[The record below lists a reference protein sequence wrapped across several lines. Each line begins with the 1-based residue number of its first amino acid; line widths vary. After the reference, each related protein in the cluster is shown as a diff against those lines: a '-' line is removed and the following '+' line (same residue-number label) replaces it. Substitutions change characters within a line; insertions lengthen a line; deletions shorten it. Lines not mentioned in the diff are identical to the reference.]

1 MFLSEFKYCH
11 FVLEFCLCVS
21 LIGTINGV
29 HVKGDWN
36 TQDFFLF
43 LSKFGVQ
50 KTDSQHPDESSG
62 FIYGNVSSS
71 ETFSVPITLAL
82 LDREYFL
89 EYYGNRTVA
98 DKEQACK
105 LMFHKVNQTAF
116 DKVCNKRGADYLRR
130 VPCPAGQLC
139 IDEDP
144 SSYVVKDSQLTF
156 KISRQQQPRF
166 WYVSLVACYFNRT
179 SCTWHHFKENKKL
192 HYDLWLVNGNP
203 NNTAYSLFF
212 TYQFSFE
219 RQNTVELYLLFFV
232 IYSLL
237 LPLQL
242 YAVSRQKHPVTRL
255 FTVSLLMEVVG
266 LSLNLL
272 DALRYSSN
280 GEGFP
285 PLLILGDTLDIL
297 SRTTFMLLLLLL
309 AKGWAVTRI
318 ELTWKP
324 VVFFIWVLYGV
335 VHILLYVWNK
345 TEVDI
350 IEDIDEYQTW
360 PGWFILVLRCAIIVW
375 FLMELKTTMLYE
387 HNTAKLQ
394 FFLHFGASALVWFIY
409 LPIVAVIALQI
420 PALWRFK
427 LLLGITYS
435 ADCLAYCIMTHLLWP
450 ARSEQYFLLANPI
463 DPGDELDEFNEA
475 PHIINHYSSSQPL
488 EFNKITA

>member
-144 SSYVVKDSQLTF
+144 SFYVVKDSQLTF
-156 KISRQQQPRF
+156 KISRQQQPRYSIYSQ
-166 WYVSLVACYFNRT
+166 WR
-179 SCTWHHFKENKKL
+179 
-192 HYDLWLVNGNP
+192 LWETPL
-203 NNTAYSLFF
+203 
-212 TYQFSFE
+212 FSFSLE
-219 RQNTVELYLLFFV
+219 LIETARQ
-232 IYSLL
+232 
-237 LPLQL
+237 
-242 YAVSRQKHPVTRL
+242 
-255 FTVSLLMEVVG
+255 
-266 LSLNLL
+266 
-272 DALRYSSN
+272 
-280 GEGFP
+280 
-285 PLLILGDTLDIL
+285 
-297 SRTTFMLLLLLL
+297 TT
-309 AKGWAVTRI
+309 W
-318 ELTWKP
+318 
-324 VVFFIWVLYGV
+324 
-335 VHILLYVWNK
+335 
-345 TEVDI
+345 
-350 IEDIDEYQTW
+350 
-360 PGWFILVLRCAIIVW
+360 
-375 FLMELKTTMLYE
+375 
-387 HNTAKLQ
+387 
-394 FFLHFGASALVWFIY
+394 
-409 LPIVAVIALQI
+409 
-420 PALWRFK
+420 
-427 LLLGITYS
+427 
-435 ADCLAYCIMTHLLWP
+435 
-450 ARSEQYFLLANPI
+450 
-463 DPGDELDEFNEA
+463 
-475 PHIINHYSSSQPL
+475 
-488 EFNKITA
+488 